1 MGRGARLPYDQRVRR
16 LSLVVCVAVGA
27 CGVTDFDIDQ
37 SVMEQR
43 IPGSP
48 LPGPLALLFPIP
60 LDVNISAKIK
70 EMETGPIDS
79 VTLKSLTLSITSTG
93 VESGDTDDWSFVD
106 EIDVFVKSNK
116 SGTTLPRVEIA
127 NISNPGAVQT
137 LMFTVD
143 GDVDINPYVNE
154 GSTVEGESSGTA
166 PADEVTYDGKAV
178 FTVHPL

>member
-1 MGRGARLPYDQRVRR
+1 VRT
-16 LSLVVCVAVGA
+16 LSLVLCAALAA

-37 SVMEQR
+37 PVVEQR

-93 VESGDTDDWSFVD
+93 VASGDTDDWSFV
-106 EIDVFVKSNK
+106 EQIHVFVKSNK
-116 SGTTLPRVEIA
+116 SGTALPRVEIA
-127 NISNPGAVQT
+127 HISNPGAVQE
-137 LMFTVD
+137 LKFIVESD
-143 GDVDINPYVNE
+143 IDINPYVNE

-166 PADEVTYDGKAV
+166 PADEVTYNGNAV